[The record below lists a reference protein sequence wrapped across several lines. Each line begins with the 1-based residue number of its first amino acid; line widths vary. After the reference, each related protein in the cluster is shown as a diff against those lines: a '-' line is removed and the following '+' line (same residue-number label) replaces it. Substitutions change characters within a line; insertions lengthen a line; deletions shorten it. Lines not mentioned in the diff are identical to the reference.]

1 MDVNRVDW
9 VCIISLNNSNKINS
23 KESNSVIQIT
33 FQHLKITKVIN
44 KINEETCILL

>member
-9 VCIISLNNSNKINS
+9 VCIINLSNSNKISS
-23 KESNSVIQIT
+23 KESNFVIQIT
-33 FQHLKITKVIN
+33 SQHLKITKVIN